1 MLNEYLVLQ
10 LKENGIEDT
19 VVLQQDRTSALFEIH
34 VRDYLN
40 ETFPGRWIGRG
51 SASPA
56 PFAWPPRSPDLTTP
70 DNALWGFIKEQV
82 RNTRYHT
89 TQELRAAVEYAFTL
103 VTPEYLRK
111 TSARTW
117 RRIQMSYDL
126 DGVHTDVLDS

>member
-1 MLNEYLVLQ
+1 MLQ
-10 LKENGIEDT
+10 LQENGIEDT
-19 VVLQQDRTSALFEIH
+19 VVLQQDGAPAYFAIH
-34 VRDYLN
+34 VCDYVN
-40 ETFPGRWIGRG
+40 DTFPRRWIGRG
-51 SASPA
+51 SASSPA

-111 TSARTW
+111 TSARKW
-117 RRIQMSYDL
+117 HRIQMCYDM
-126 DGVHTDVLDS
+126 DGVHTDVFDS